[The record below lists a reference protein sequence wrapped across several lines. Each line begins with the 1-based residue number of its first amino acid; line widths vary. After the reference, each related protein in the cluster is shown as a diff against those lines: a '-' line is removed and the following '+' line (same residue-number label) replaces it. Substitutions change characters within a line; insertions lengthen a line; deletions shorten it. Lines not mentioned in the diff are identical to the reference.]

1 MLNTGI
7 EVKDGQLRTTDLSGT
22 PWYNRRYIRYDGQA
36 LALQAAQDRVTWW
49 GSLLLAGFFL
59 VVTYFVLLGG

>member
-36 LALQAAQDRVTWW
+36 PKLPPGENRVTLW
-49 GSLLLAGFFL
+49 GSLLLAGFF
-59 VVTYFVLLGG
+59 VTSFYFILI